1 MSKLELKSTF
11 MAGMDSKRLVR
22 NFLTREM
29 NVKIIHEWSCS
40 ECCGYSVIDIPQEDY
55 ERVLPETQKYVVEN
69 NLPYVKWI
77 NQYNVALECGY
88 VQLAYAILRRKRKGN
103 VLWCANQY
111 LPEDIY
117 AYARK
122 MEEAL
127 GVEVTQSY
135 NETDRALCFAS
146 QSLDYKKQLEL
157 MKSFILQEG
166 TGPFSRIMPVT
177 YTGEVQKKESFTFLK
192 IR

>member
-11 MAGMDSKRLVR
+11 MTGMDSKRLVR
-22 NFLTREM
+22 KFLTKEM
-29 NVKIIHEWSCS
+29 NVKIIHEWPYC
-40 ECCGYSVIDIPQEDY
+40 ECCGYSVIDIPQKDY
-55 ERVLPETQKYVVEN
+55 ERVLPEVQKYVVEN

-146 QSLDYKKQLEL
+146 RSLDYKKQLEL